1 MVPWTALITGAS
13 AIASAAGAL
22 FGRMGRRGTGQQSSN
37 PNVDTDT
44 ISRLGT
50 EVTDIKDRLVTVE
63 IEAREQAELISRMAT
78 QEEAI
83 LRGLEALS
91 TRMSF
96 IYWAL
101 AGTIAV
107 AIAALLVAL
116 LIPR

>member
-13 AIASAAGAL
+13 AIVNAAGAL
-22 FGRMGRRGTGQQSSN
+22 FGRMGRRDAGQQSSN
-37 PNVDTDT
+37 PNVKTDT
-44 ISRLGT
+44 ISGLRTDLTEIMERLDNG
-50 EVTDIKDRLVTVE
+50 ES
-63 IEAREQAELISRMAT
+63 EAREQAELISRMAA

-101 AGTIAV
+101 AGTVAV
-107 AIAALLVAL
+107 AIAAYWLHC
-116 LIPR
+116 